1 MTIADKSAR
10 LSPRFVLMNTGD
22 TQIWRRIFILGL
34 ALFAV
39 YQFGLQLLSLLSP
52 FLMLLLL
59 AWLISIAMEPPVS
72 WFERKGYR
80 RGLGAGVVL
89 LATVLFGAVFSG
101 TFGGLMFTQLS
112 AAVAAAPDVLVN
124 VIGWLNSTFD
134 LGLDAAQILASAN
147 LDTTSITP
155 IVSEL
160 AGGLLGLIGSVFT
173 GLFDLLTI
181 VVFAFYLS
189 AEAPRVKRT
198 IASWLKPDKQRIFI
212 TVWEIAVH
220 KTGGFVVSRVLLA
233 SISAA
238 AHTLFFW
245 IIGVPYWLPM
255 GLFAGITAQF
265 VPTVGTYIGIA
276 VPAMFSLTSEPL
288 DALWIVVFATVYQQV
303 ENYVL
308 GPRISRA
315 TMDMHPAIAL
325 ASVFVGTAVFGAIG
339 ALIGIPIMAGIL
351 AVIDTYGQRHELIAE
366 LDNGISAA
374 AD

>member
-1 MTIADKSAR
+1 
-10 LSPRFVLMNTGD
+10 MNVGD
-22 TQIWRRIFILGL
+22 TQIWRRVFILAL

-39 YQFGLQLLSLLSP
+39 YQFGLSLLATLSP

-72 WFERKGYR
+72 WFERRGYR

-89 LATVLFGAVFSG
+89 IGLVVFGLLFFG
-101 TFGGLMFTQLS
+101 TFGGLMFSQLAS
-112 AAVAAAPDVLVN
+112 AVAAAPQVALNIID
-124 VIGWLNSTFD
+124 WLNTTFE
-134 LGLDAAQILASAN
+134 LGLDANQILASAN
-147 LDTTSITP
+147 LDSTSLTP

-160 AGGLLGLIGSVFT
+160 AGGLLGILGSVFT
-173 GLFDLLTI
+173 GIFDLLTI
-181 VVFAFYLS
+181 LVFAFYLS
-189 AEAPRVKRT
+189 AEAPRAKRT

-233 SISAA
+233 SISAT
-238 AHTLFFW
+238 AHILFFW
-245 IIGVPYWLPM
+245 AIGVPYWLPM

-265 VPTVGTYIGIA
+265 VPTIGTYLGIA
-276 VPAMFSLTSEPL
+276 VPAMFSLTSEPM
-288 DALWIVVFATVYQQV
+288 DAAWILVFATVYQQI

-351 AVIDTYGQRHELIAE
+351 AVADTYGHRHELISE
-366 LDNGISAA
+366 IDDGITASA
-374 AD
+374 D